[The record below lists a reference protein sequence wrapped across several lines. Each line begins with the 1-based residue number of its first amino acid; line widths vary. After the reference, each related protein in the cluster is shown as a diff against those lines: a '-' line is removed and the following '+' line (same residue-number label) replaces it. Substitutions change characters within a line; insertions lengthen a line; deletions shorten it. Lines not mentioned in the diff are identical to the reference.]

1 MTPHF
6 RVPRSITRSRVLDQF
21 TSGGGDSSSSSI
33 VSRSSEM
40 VELRVAARPCSSDI
54 SAAAASFAVVRS
66 WFEEVSEDT

>member
-1 MTPHF
+1 
-6 RVPRSITRSRVLDQF
+6 
-21 TSGGGDSSSSSI
+21 
-33 VSRSSEM
+33 M